1 MTTQLAEPQTD
12 FQKSKALL
20 LKFHEE
26 LDKAQG
32 DDITRVLDQYT
43 TPNYY
48 WRGMHPFYEQ
58 KGSKNVADVFWKPFR
73 HSFTSIQRRP
83 DVFMAGLNEIDGFES
98 EWVCSMGHLMGLF
111 DRDWLGIPSTGKM
124 GFLRYVEFNRITD
137 GKISETAF
145 FCDILSVMYQAG
157 LNPLPTS
164 TGAFFITPG
173 PRTHDGL
180 LLNKQDLT
188 QGKKTLDLINRMI
201 QDLGSAKNMHSDQ
214 DELARTWHRDM
225 IWFGPAGIGAAYTLE
240 RYEVQH
246 QGPFSAG
253 LADIK
258 GHGHLCRFAE
268 GHYGGFF
275 GWSNLS
281 MRPSGGFMGL
291 PSSDKRAEMRV
302 VDIYRREGDKLAENW
317 IFIDL
322 LHFLSMQGLDVLGR
336 MKQINRRE

>member
-1 MTTQLAEPQTD
+1 MSTLTEVD
-12 FQKSKALL
+12 FQKNKALVL
-20 LKFHEE
+20 DFYNE
-26 LDKAQG
+26 LDKAT
-32 DDITRVLDQYT
+32 DDEITGVLEQYT
-43 TPNYY
+43 TPDYY

-58 KGSKNVADVFWKPFR
+58 TGSKAVADVFWKPFNN
-73 HSFTSIQRRP
+73 SFTSIQRRP

-111 DRDWLGIPSTGKM
+111 DNDWLGIPSTGKM
-124 GFLRYVEFNRITD
+124 SFLRYVEFNRITD

-180 LLNKQDLT
+180 LLNRQDSSE
-188 QGKKTLDLINRMI
+188 GKKTLDLINQMI

-214 DELARTWHRDM
+214 DELAQTWHRDM

-240 RYEVQH
+240 RYEKQH